1 MLENNSEYNEEIK
14 DDDGV
19 EYESDEDSR
28 EANVEYPYRTEDIRI
43 EQRMLSLYQVCK
55 WIEQQDLILNPEFQ
69 RNYVWDEKKQ
79 SLLIESLMLKIPIP
93 AFYFDEDKYGKK
105 TVIDGMQRLTTIY
118 RFINNEFSLKGLQY
132 LTQYD
137 KARFKDLDRKYQLR
151 IEDTQLAVNILDPR
165 CPQMVKFDVFRRIN
179 TGGISLNPQEVRNI
193 MSNSNTRKLICDMAS
208 SAEFLD
214 VTRFQVKDRR
224 MKAQELC
231 LRYIT
236 YMNLY
241 DFKKNEFI
249 DFGNMTSLLD
259 NQIISLND
267 MDEEYLREIYG
278 KFISSMRKCKA
289 LFGERAFRK
298 KNVSLINRAL
308 FVSMSIVLTH
318 CSYSEKIL
326 EANRDKIIH
335 KLDNMLDESD
345 DYFFSISSSTSSR
358 RNMTIQ
364 FLYARKLLE
373 EIDV

>member
-1 MLENNSEYNEEIK
+1 MMECNYEYDEEMREDGIEREEEGNEKENNI
-14 DDDGV
+14 
-19 EYESDEDSR
+19 
-28 EANVEYPYRTEDIRI
+28 EYPYRTEDIRI

-55 WIEQQDLILNPEFQ
+55 WIEQEDLILHPEFQ

-105 TVIDGMQRLTTIY
+105 TVIDGMQRLTTVY
-118 RFINNEFSLKGLQY
+118 RFINNEFALKGLQY
-132 LTQYD
+132 LTQYNN
-137 KARFKDLDRKYQLR
+137 ATFKDLDRKYQLR

-193 MSNSNTRKLICDMAS
+193 MSNVHTRKLICDMAS
-208 SAEFLD
+208 SQEFVE
-214 VTRFQVKDRR
+214 VTRAQVNDRR

-241 DFKKNEFI
+241 DFEKNEFVE
-249 DFGNMTSLLD
+249 FGNMTSLLD
-259 NQIISLND
+259 NQIISLNE
-267 MDEEYLREIYG
+267 MSEDELQKIYE
-278 KFISSMRKCKA
+278 KFIISMRKCKA
-289 LFGERAFRK
+289 LFGERAFKK
-298 KNVSLINRAL
+298 KNVALINRAL

-318 CSYSEKIL
+318 CSYSEEVL
-326 EANRDKIIH
+326 ERNREQIIE
-335 KLDNMLDESD
+335 KLDEMLEKNDE
-345 DYFFSISSSTSSR
+345 YFLAIGSSTSSR